1 MVRRH
6 LASAPLAPHFS
17 VLQAEASSMSRRPAS
32 SMSRRPALSIAN
44 TMTSHR
50 HCIALYRITSQ
61 RIILHRVVLC
71 ITLHPVMI
79 LITLGHMRDMRFLLM
94 PTLWFQNNK
103 AGLHNT
109 QQSLMPSL
117 VLAASRFNTTTIA

>member
-1 MVRRH
+1 MVRQY

-17 VLQAEASSMSRRPAS
+17 VLQAEAS

-79 LITLGHMRDMRFLLM
+79 LITLGHMRDMRFFAHVHFM
-94 PTLWFQNNK
+94 VSEQ
-103 AGLHNT
+103 
-109 QQSLMPSL
+109 
-117 VLAASRFNTTTIA
+117 